1 LKLYENE
8 AKSIFKKYLI
18 PIPKEIAVIN
28 KVDDLKSVDMNYPVI
43 MKALVLS
50 GGRGKAGGVKK
61 ANSFEEAEKIASEL
75 FTLSIQGFKVEK
87 ILIEKAID
95 ILDELYVSVLTDPA
109 TFDVTILAS
118 TLGGIEVE
126 KVAKTSSDKFL
137 RLKILHNANKLDENS
152 LNEIKAFFKKNLQKY
167 GENELIATEIAS
179 VIDNL
184 YQCFQG
190 IDARVCEINP
200 LIVVNNEKKSV
211 NAVDAKIILDDNALY
226 RQSSILSYLGLD
238 PTQKRHDVS
247 EQTKYEVRAT
257 ANEIPYIDLVFQQ
270 EPINKDNNTLYVA
283 LVPGGAGY
291 GIFSIDEVI
300 NIGNKYFPNTKIVP
314 INFMDSGGGPTLQR
328 VAEMFH
334 MLMDHPLPDIII
346 TSRFGGISSC
356 DIFIRGLIL
365 TIKERSSLN
374 KRLIPVYGRMVGT
387 DLPSAS
393 VFLEKSK
400 QESSEVLKDLNIT
413 VGNQKIMADIIKDG
427 LEYGLRQKELLV

>member
-1 LKLYENE
+1 LYEHE
-8 AKSIFKKYLI
+8 AKKIFKKYSI
-18 PIPKEIAVIN
+18 PIPEDTTVISE
-28 KVDDLKSVDMNYPVI
+28 VDDLKTITLNYPVI

-61 ANSFEEAEKIASEL
+61 ANSLEESEKVASEL
-75 FTLSIQGFKVEK
+75 FDLSIQGFKVEK
-87 ILIEKAID
+87 VLIEEAID
-95 ILDELYVSVLTDPA
+95 ILDELYVSILTDPA

-137 RLKILHNANKLDENS
+137 RLKILHNEKKLDENS
-152 LNEIKAFFKKNLQKY
+152 LNEIQGFFKKNLQKY
-167 GENELIATEIAS
+167 DKYELVVKELAN
-179 VIDNL
+179 VINNL

-200 LIVVNNEKKSV
+200 LIIINNENKSIK
-211 NAVDAKIILDDNALY
+211 AVDAKIVLDDNALY
-226 RQSSILSYLGLD
+226 RQSTILSYLGLD

-257 ANEIPYIDLVFQQ
+257 TNEIPYIDLVFQQ
-270 EPINKDNNTLYVA
+270 EPINKDDNTLYVA

-300 NIGNKYFPNTKIVP
+300 NIGNKQFPDNKITP
-314 INFMDSGGGPTLQR
+314 INFMDSGGGPTIQR
-328 VAEMFH
+328 VSEMFH
-334 MLMDHPLPDIII
+334 ILMDHPLPDIII

-365 TIKERSSLN
+365 TIKERFSLN

-400 QESSEVLKDLNIT
+400 QESPEVLKDLNIT
-413 VGNQKIMADIIKDG
+413 VGNQKIMAEIIKDG

>member
-1 LKLYENE
+1 MKLYENE
-8 AKSIFKKYLI
+8 AKKIFKKYLI
-18 PIPKEIAVIN
+18 PVPEEIAVIN
-28 KVDDLKSVDMNYPVI
+28 SIEELKSIEMKYPVI

-61 ANSFEEAEKIASEL
+61 ANNFEEAKKIASEL
-75 FTLSIQGFKVEK
+75 FNLLIQGFKVEK
-87 ILIEKAID
+87 ILIEEAIYV
-95 ILDELYVSVLTDPA
+95 LDELYLSILTDPA
-109 TFDVTILAS
+109 TFDITILAS
-118 TLGGIEVE
+118 SSGGVEVE
-126 KVAKTSSDKFL
+126 NVARTSSDKFL
-137 RLKILHNANKLDENS
+137 RYKLLQNEKKLNENS
-152 LNEIKAFFKKNLQKY
+152 LKDIQTFFDKNLQKY
-167 GENELIATEIAS
+167 EKNENISHEI
-179 VIDNL
+179 VKVVNNL
-184 YQCFQG
+184 LQCFQS

-200 LIVVNNEKKSV
+200 LIIVNDENNSV
-211 NAVDAKIILDDNALY
+211 KAVDAKIILDDNALY
-226 RQSSILSYLGLD
+226 RQSTILSYLGLD
-238 PTQKRHDVS
+238 PTKKRHDVS

-257 ANEIPYIDLVFQQ
+257 SNEIPYIDLVFQQ
-270 EPINKDNNTLYVA
+270 EPINKDDKTLYVA

-300 NIGNKYFPNTKIVP
+300 NIGNKYFPNSKIVP

-334 MLMDHPLPDIII
+334 ILMDHPLPDIII

-365 TIKERSSLN
+365 TIKERHSLN
-374 KRLIPVYGRMVGT
+374 KRLIPIYGRMVGT

-400 QESSEVLKDLNIT
+400 QESPEVLKDLKIT

>member
-8 AKSIFKKYLI
+8 AKKVFKKYLI
-18 PIPKEIAVIN
+18 PVPEEIAVIDTIDN
-28 KVDDLKSVDMNYPVI
+28 LNTLNLNHPVI

-61 ANSFEEAEKIASEL
+61 VNSLEEAKKIASEL
-75 FTLSIQGFKVEK
+75 FNLSIQGFKVER
-87 ILIEKAID
+87 ILIEEAID
-95 ILDELYVSVLTDPA
+95 ILDELYVSILTDPA

-118 TLGGIEVE
+118 TLGGVEVE
-126 KVAKTSSDKFL
+126 NVVKSSSDKFL
-137 RLKILHNANKLDENS
+137 KFKILDNAKKIDENTF
-152 LNEIKAFFKKNLQKY
+152 NEISEFFRKNLQKY
-167 GENELIATEIAS
+167 EKSELIAKEITE
-179 VIDNL
+179 VINNL
-184 YQCFQG
+184 LECFQS

-200 LIVVNNEKKSV
+200 LIIINDEKKSV
-211 NAVDAKIILDDNALY
+211 RAVDAKIVLDDNALY
-226 RQSSILSYLGLD
+226 RQSSTLSYLGLD

-247 EQTKYEVRAT
+247 EQTQYEARAT

-270 EPINKDNNTLYVA
+270 EPVDRDDKTLYVA

-300 NIGNKYFPNTKIVP
+300 NIGNKYFPKVKIVP

-328 VAEMFH
+328 VSEMFH
-334 MLMDHPLPDIII
+334 ILMDHPLPDIII

-365 TIKERSSLN
+365 TIKERTSLN
-374 KRLIPVYGRMVGT
+374 KRLIPIYGRMVGT

-400 QESSEVLKDLNIT
+400 QESPEVLKDLNIT

-427 LEYGLRQKELLV
+427 LEYGLRQKGLLV